1 MRYVRPA
8 GNNPSFLLKALGE
21 ASGEVRRSI
30 GGLRHRQII
39 EPGTGT
45 DEGWCLLA
53 VATHLRDVEEGIGD
67 QIELIL
73 TAREPRIP
81 YIDLDNIPL
90 PEDYL
95 GEDIEYVLDDFHI
108 YRRQNSYRLWDL
120 DPSQWE
126 RAGIHP
132 YSGRRTVMEIAREVY
147 QHDLEHLW
155 QVRRMIE
162 RLAQ

>member
-1 MRYVRPA
+1 MRYVRQA

-30 GGLRHRQII
+30 AGLRTRQLL
-39 EPGTGT
+39 EPGVGL
-45 DEGWCLLA
+45 DEDWCLMA
-53 VATHLRDVEEGIGD
+53 IAIHLRDVEEGMGD

-73 TAREPRIP
+73 TAREPEIP
-81 YIDLDNIPL
+81 YVDLDNIPL
-90 PEDYL
+90 REDFAN
-95 GEDIEYVLDDFHI
+95 EDIEDVLDDFHI

-120 DPSQWE
+120 DSWQWE
-126 RAGIHP
+126 QAGIHP
-132 YSGRRTVMEIAREVY
+132 YSGRRTVMDIAREVY

-162 RLAQ
+162 HVAR

>member
-30 GGLRHRQII
+30 AGLRRRQLVQ
-39 EPGTGT
+39 PGSGA

-53 VATHLRDVEEGIGD
+53 VATHLRDIEEGIGE
-67 QIELIL
+67 QLELIL
-73 TAREPRIP
+73 TAREPEIRHVDLDDIP
-81 YIDLDNIPL
+81 LREDYID
-90 PEDYL
+90 
-95 GEDIEYVLDDFHI
+95 EDIEDVLDDFHY
-108 YRRQNSYRLWDL
+108 YRRRNTYRLWDIE
-120 DPSQWE
+120 PSQWE
-126 RAGIHP
+126 RGGIHP
-132 YSGRRTVMEIAREVY
+132 YRGRWTVIEIARELY

-162 RLAQ
+162 QPGP